1 MLSGSKPSWQQVT
14 ALVSLSAS
22 GTVTGFSFVPHSPTD
37 LMSPTSMPVRLMALE
52 RSVQP
57 AASGDAALRS
67 AIVNVANY
75 YLRMADGKT
84 PAEMEAIIWQHDS
97 VNGVDHGESCAAFAS
112 LTLELAAHVVG
123 QQSWVTGGT
132 SYPWPLQK
140 WADVRVDPNPSSPNI
155 ISVLQDA
162 EAHGRWHPL
171 GDGYQPQPGDWV
183 LFDNHVEVVT
193 KYADGT
199 LYTIGGD
206 SLPNFSVNAHEYPAP
221 LSSDGAVG
229 FVNNGDVP
237 AAAAAEG
244 SGTGSA
250 GAASTGGGGTASTSG
265 TAATATSSD
274 SADSPSASNGV
285 ASGHAASSDAAATNS
300 GTAGGAVIP
309 GATSTSVSGPASTS
323 IPGTTSTAAPDS
335 HRAPAPEHRASH
347 PATAASGH
355 DSRVLPRVPGVATA
369 ASTASASDD
378 PAVPGTPSSMI
389 PVDSTHI
396 AHQAHRDHAPTR
408 SQTPVRHG
416 ATPVRRGATP
426 VRRGATPPRQVHAG
440 HGSQPIAGAAETADV
455 PGMAG
460 LSESATAAQVTTSG
474 SAAIPGVA
482 EHQSTASTPYQRHQ
496 PTQAT
501 APVQGDSS
509 QQAFIDEIA
518 PGAIA
523 TQQKYGVPAAV
534 TIAQAIDESGW
545 GQSQLATQDNNLF
558 GIKGA
563 GPAGSDSKPT
573 QEYENGQWVTIN
585 AGFRVYDNVA
595 QSIDDHG
602 ALLASSGYYTRA
614 MADHNNPDAFAN
626 ALTGVYATN
635 PDYGSDL
642 IQLMRQYNL
651 YRYDASGT
659 GAGATADASGT
670 GAGATADTSGTGAGT
685 RATYAGAPAKATAK
699 PDKPTQPSL
708 PGLLP
713 TASASPTPTP
723 SPARSASPSP
733 APTPGPTPAGTAGS
747 TPAGTAGSTPAP
759 APSRSAG
766 PRPTVTPSA
775 AGHSTPAPTRTP
787 TRPTPAAVRRAPAPA
802 RLPTRSTRVAA
813 TPAPARTPT
822 GSSPATARPTP
833 APTPTPT
840 RSGPAA
846 AAPEPTP
853 RIPGLGSPAPSTST
867 PQPRTSRTPQPRT
880 SGTSRARAART
891 PEPLASRTD
900 DAGWAAGSG
909 IAMAAM
915 TEVRRRTKRAQRGN
929 VVDPDDQPVS
939 TSVSSTLS
947 TFVDRPLPS
956 AQRWPAEPDQDRAP
970 VRRYQHRLPTSV
982 KNDFVGM
989 ARGPLLHGE
998 LLYRDIA
1005 DSVGLSWE
1013 LLAACD
1019 WMQCQ
1024 ARPRYSPVHGEKL
1037 GARNHD
1043 GTVYWSR
1050 SEALGQC
1057 AVELV
1062 YLADAVYG
1070 IDLTTELQLSVA
1082 DLARVFAA
1090 FRWGALLKRHRT
1102 SAMEFPYSVAG
1113 LTVQHMNMRW
1123 PNIGDPNTPDK
1134 PGARFR
1140 KPFGAVPIVL
1150 SLHYPATV

>member
-1 MLSGSKPSWQQVT
+1 MLSASKPSWQQVT

-22 GTVTGFSFVPHSPTD
+22 GTVTGFSFVPHSPAD
-37 LMSPTSMPVRLMALE
+37 LMSPTSMPVRLMALQ
-52 RSVQP
+52 RSVKP

-75 YLRMADGKT
+75 YLRMAEGKT

-112 LTLELAAHVVG
+112 LTLELAAQVVG

-199 LYTIGGD
+199 LDTIGGD

-221 LSSDGAVG
+221 LSGDGAVG

-237 AAAAAEG
+237 PAAATAG
-244 SGTGSA
+244 SGTGVA
-250 GAASTGGGGTASTSG
+250 GAASTSAGGTASTSG

-274 SADSPSASNGV
+274 SADSPAANNGV
-285 ASGHAASSDAAATNS
+285 ANRHAANRHAASNDAAARND
-300 GTAGGAVIP
+300 GIAGGAVIP
-309 GATSTSVSGPASTS
+309 GATSASVSGQTSTS
-323 IPGTTSTAAPDS
+323 IPGTTSTGAPDS
-335 HRAPAPEHRASH
+335 RQAPAPEHRASH
-347 PATAASGH
+347 PATAASAY
-355 DSRVLPRVPGVATA
+355 DSRALPTVPGVATA

-378 PAVPGTPSSMI
+378 PAVPGTPSSVT
-389 PVDSTHI
+389 PVDSAHI
-396 AHQAHRDHAPTR
+396 AHRTHRDHAPTR
-408 SQTPVRHG
+408 SQTPVRRG
-416 ATPVRRGATP
+416 ATSVRRGATS
-426 VRRGATPPRQVHAG
+426 VRHGATPPRQAHAG
-440 HGSQPIAGAAETADV
+440 HGSQPKARAAETADV
-455 PGMAG
+455 PGMDG
-460 LSESATAAQVTTSG
+460 LSESATMAQARTSG

-482 EHQSTASTPYQRHQ
+482 EHQSTASTRYQRHQ
-496 PTQAT
+496 PTQMT
-501 APVQGDSS
+501 APVQGNSS

-585 AGFRVYDNVA
+585 AGFRVYNNVA

-602 ALLASSGYYTRA
+602 ALLATSGYYTRA
-614 MADHNNPDAFAN
+614 MADRNNPDAFAN

-642 IQLMRQYNL
+642 IQLMQQYNL
-651 YRYDASGT
+651 YRYGASGT
-659 GAGATADASGT
+659 GAGATHAS
-670 GAGATADTSGTGAGT
+670 
-685 RATYAGAPAKATAK
+685 APAKATAK

-708 PGLLP
+708 PGLMP
-713 TASASPTPTP
+713 TASASPKPT
-723 SPARSASPSP
+723 PARSTSPSP
-733 APTPGPTPAGTAGS
+733 APTPTATTYPTPAPTPTGTAGS
-747 TPAGTAGSTPAP
+747 TPTP
-759 APSRSAG
+759 APSRTAG
-766 PRPTVTPSA
+766 PRPTSTPSA
-775 AGHSTPAPTRTP
+775 AGRSTPAPTP
-787 TRPTPAAVRRAPAPA
+787 T
-802 RLPTRSTRVAA
+802 PTRSTRAEA
-813 TPAPARTPT
+813 TPAPTAAPTRSAPATARPRPAPTSTPT
-822 GSSPATARPTP
+822 RSSPATARPRP
-833 APTPTPT
+833 APSSTPT

-846 AAPEPTP
+846 AAPAPTP

-867 PQPRTSRTPQPRT
+867 PQPRSSRTPQPRT

-929 VVDPDDQPVS
+929 AVDPDDRPVS
-939 TSVSSTLS
+939 TSVSSTLT
-947 TFVDRPLPS
+947 TFVERPLPS
-956 AQRWPAEPDQDRAP
+956 AQRWPADPDPDQAP

-998 LLYRDIA
+998 LLYRDVA

>member
-1 MLSGSKPSWQQVT
+1 MLSASKPSWQQVT

-22 GTVTGFSFVPHSPTD
+22 GTVTGFSFVPHSPAD

-52 RSVQP
+52 RSVKP

-221 LSSDGAVG
+221 LSGDGAVG

-237 AAAAAEG
+237 AAAATAG
-244 SGTGSA
+244 SGAGIA
-250 GAASTGGGGTASTSG
+250 GAANSSGGGTASTSG
-265 TAATATSSD
+265 TAATATSSG
-274 SADSPSASNGV
+274 APAT
-285 ASGHAASSDAAATNS
+285 SG
-300 GTAGGAVIP
+300 GIAGGAVVP
-309 GATSTSVSGPASTS
+309 GATSASVSGQTSTS
-323 IPGTTSTAAPDS
+323 IPGITSTTGRDS
-335 HRAPAPEHRASH
+335 RHAPAPGHRAGH
-347 PATAASGH
+347 PATAASAD
-355 DSRVLPRVPGVATA
+355 DSRALPTVPGVATP

-378 PAVPGTPSSMI
+378 PAVPGTARSMI

-396 AHQAHRDHAPTR
+396 AHQTHRDHGPTR
-408 SQTPVRHG
+408 SQTPGRHG
-416 ATPVRRGATP
+416 ATPVRHPAAP
-426 VRRGATPPRQVHAG
+426 VRQGATPPRQAHAG
-440 HGSQPIAGAAETADV
+440 HGTRPKAPAAEIADV

-460 LSESATAAQVTTSG
+460 LSESATKAQASTSG

-482 EHQSTASTPYQRHQ
+482 EHQPTASAPYRRHQ
-496 PTQAT
+496 PTQVT
-501 APVQGDSS
+501 APVQGTSS

-585 AGFRVYDNVA
+585 TGFRVYDNVA

-602 ALLASSGYYTRA
+602 ALLATSGYYTRA
-614 MADHNNPDAFAN
+614 MADRNNPDAFAK

-635 PDYGSDL
+635 PSYGSDL
-642 IQLMRQYNL
+642 IQLMQQYRL

-659 GAGATADASGT
+659 GAGATH
-670 GAGATADTSGTGAGT
+670 
-685 RATYAGAPAKATAK
+685 AGAPAKATAK

-708 PGLLP
+708 PGIMP
-713 TASASPTPTP
+713 TASASPTTTP
-723 SPARSASPSP
+723 APAHSASPSP
-733 APTPGPTPAGTAGS
+733 APTPTATTYPTPEP
-747 TPAGTAGSTPAP
+747 TPTGTAGSTPAP
-759 APSRSAG
+759 SGTAG
-766 PRPTVTPSA
+766 PRPISRPSA
-775 AGHSTPAPTRTP
+775 PGHSTPAPTPTP
-787 TRPTPAAVRRAPAPA
+787 TRSAPVRARPTPA
-802 RLPTRSTRVAA
+802 PTPTPTPSTRAAA
-813 TPAPARTPT
+813 TPAPTPT
-822 GSSPATARPTP
+822 PTRSMRDAATPAPTPTPTRSASATARPTP

-840 RSGPAA
+840 RSTRAA
-846 AAPEPTP
+846 AAPAPTP
-853 RIPGLGSPAPSTST
+853 RIPGLGSPAPSTSAPQPGT
-867 PQPRTSRTPQPRT
+867 SRMAQPRTP
-880 SGTSRARAART
+880 GKSRARAART

-929 VVDPDDQPVS
+929 AVDPDDQPVS
-939 TSVSSTLS
+939 TSVSSTLTS
-947 TFVDRPLPS
+947 FVDRPQPS
-956 AQRWPAEPDQDRAP
+956 AQRWPADPDPDRAP
-970 VRRYQHRLPTSV
+970 ARRYQHRLPTSV

-1037 GARNHD
+1037 GARNQD
-1043 GTVYWSR
+1043 GSVYWSR

>member
-1 MLSGSKPSWQQVT
+1 MLSASKPSWQKVT

-22 GTVTGFSFVPHSPTD
+22 GTVTGFSVVPHSPTD

-75 YLRMADGKT
+75 YLRMAQGKT

-112 LTLELAAHVVG
+112 LTLDLAAQVVG

-162 EAHGRWHPL
+162 ETHGRWHPL
-171 GDGYQPQPGDWV
+171 DDGYQPQPGDWV

-193 KYADGT
+193 KYAGGT

-206 SLPNFSVNAHEYPAP
+206 SLPNLSVNAHEYPAP
-221 LSSDGAVG
+221 LSGNGVVG

-237 AAAAAEG
+237 AAAASAG
-244 SGTGSA
+244 SGTSGA
-250 GAASTGGGGTASTSG
+250 GTANTSGATVTAASSE
-265 TAATATSSD
+265 
-274 SADSPSASNGV
+274 SADSPSASNGI
-285 ASGHAASSDAAATNS
+285 ATGHTGNDAAADQ
-300 GTAGGAVIP
+300 AGSTDGAADGAAIP
-309 GATSTSVSGPASTS
+309 GATSASVSGQT
-323 IPGTTSTAAPDS
+323 G
-335 HRAPAPEHRASH
+335 
-347 PATAASGH
+347 
-355 DSRVLPRVPGVATA
+355 
-369 ASTASASDD
+369 DD
-378 PAVPGTPSSMI
+378 PAVPGMPSSMN
-389 PVDSTHI
+389 PVDSSHM
-396 AHQAHRDHAPTR
+396 AHQTHRDHVPTH
-408 SQTPVRHG
+408 SQTQVRHG
-416 ATPVRRGATP
+416 ATP
-426 VRRGATPPRQVHAG
+426 PRQAHEG
-440 HGSQPIAGAAETADV
+440 QPKAPAAATADV
-455 PGMAG
+455 PGMDELVA
-460 LSESATAAQVTTSG
+460 SSTTAQATASG

-482 EHQSTASTPYQRHQ
+482 GHQSTAATHYQRHE
-496 PTQAT
+496 PPQAT
-501 APVQGDSS
+501 APVQDTGS

-518 PGAIA
+518 PGAMA
-523 TQQKYGVPAAV
+523 TQQKYGIPAAV

-563 GPAGSDSKPT
+563 GPAGSDSQPT
-573 QEYENGQWVTIN
+573 QEFENGKWVTIS

-602 ALLASSGYYTRA
+602 ELLATSGYYTRA
-614 MADHNNPDAFAN
+614 MADASNPDGFAN

-642 IQLMRQYNL
+642 IQLMQQYSL

-659 GAGATADASGT
+659 S
-670 GAGATADTSGTGAGT
+670 AGT
-685 RATYAGAPAKATAK
+685 TSDAPTTHASTPVKAAAK
-699 PDKPTQPSL
+699 PGKPTQPSL
-708 PGLLP
+708 PGLMP
-713 TASASPTPTP
+713 TASPSPVPTPT
-723 SPARSASPSP
+723 RSASPSP
-733 APTPGPTPAGTAGS
+733 APTSTGTARPTATATRS
-747 TPAGTAGSTPAP
+747 GTALPARTPNPSTTRRPAP
-759 APSRSAG
+759 AP
-766 PRPTVTPSA
+766 A
-775 AGHSTPAPTRTP
+775 AAPTRSAAAEA
-787 TRPTPAAVRRAPAPA
+787 TPAAASMPM
-802 RLPTRSTRVAA
+802 RSV
-813 TPAPARTPT
+813 
-822 GSSPATARPTP
+822 
-833 APTPTPT
+833 
-840 RSGPAA
+840 PAA
-846 AAPEPTP
+846 AGQASTP
-853 RIPGLGSPAPSTST
+853 NIPGWVSAARSTST
-867 PQPRTSRTPQPRT
+867 PQPRAAQTPQPRTAQTPQPRT
-880 SGTSRARAART
+880 SQPRTSQASQARTPRPGTSQTPQARAART
-891 PEPLASRTD
+891 PEPLVSPTY

-909 IAMAAM
+909 IAVGSAL
-915 TEVRRRTKRAQRGN
+915 TELRRRTKRAQRNKAVGPE
-929 VVDPDDQPVS
+929 DPLAS
-939 TSVSSTLS
+939 TTISSTLTTS
-947 TFVDRPLPS
+947 VDRPTAP
-956 AQRWPAEPDQDRAP
+956 QRPWPAEPDPDRAP
-970 VRRYQHRLPTSV
+970 VRRYQHRLPASV
-982 KNDFVGM
+982 KNDFVAM

-1005 DSVGLSWE
+1005 DNVGLSWE

-1024 ARPRYSPVHGEKL
+1024 ARPRYSPVHGERL

-1057 AVELV
+1057 AVDLV
-1062 YLADAVYG
+1062 GLADAVYG

-1113 LTVQHMNMRW
+1113 LTVQHVNMRW

>member
-1 MLSGSKPSWQQVT
+1 MLSASKPSWQQVT

-52 RSVQP
+52 RSVKP
-57 AASGDAALRS
+57 AASGDTALRS

-75 YLRMADGKT
+75 YLRMAKGKN

-97 VNGVDHGESCAAFAS
+97 VNGVDHGQSCAAFAS
-112 LTLELAAHVVG
+112 LTLELAAQVVG

-183 LFDNHVEVVT
+183 LFDNHVEVIT

-221 LSSDGAVG
+221 LSGDGAVG

-237 AAAAAEG
+237 AAAASAG
-244 SGTGSA
+244 SGTGS
-250 GAASTGGGGTASTSG
+250 SGTASTSGRATASTGG
-265 TAATATSSD
+265 TAATATSSER
-274 SADSPSASNGV
+274 AASPSRSNGV
-285 ASGHAASSDAAATNS
+285 ATEHAASTSGAAGHARSNDAPATSD

-309 GATSTSVSGPASTS
+309 GATSTSVSGPTSTS
-323 IPGTTSTAAPDS
+323 IPGTTSAAALNS
-335 HRAPAPEHRASH
+335 RQAPAPEHRASH
-347 PATAASGH
+347 PAAAYH
-355 DSRVLPRVPGVATA
+355 DSRPLPTVPGVATTG
-369 ASTASASDD
+369 STAAASDD

-389 PVDSTHI
+389 PVDSAHI
-396 AHQAHRDHAPTR
+396 AHQTHRDHAPTR
-408 SQTPVRHG
+408 GETPVRHS
-416 ATPVRRGATP
+416 ATPVRHEVIPARHGT
-426 VRRGATPPRQVHAG
+426 TPPRQAHAG
-440 HGSQPIAGAAETADV
+440 HESQPKARAAPTAEV
-455 PGMAG
+455 PGMDG
-460 LSESATAAQVTTSG
+460 RSESAATAQAATSG
-474 SAAIPGVA
+474 SAAIPGAA
-482 EHQSTASTPYQRHQ
+482 EHQSTATTPYQPHQ
-496 PTQAT
+496 PAQVT
-501 APVQGDSS
+501 APVQGTSS

-523 TQQKYGVPAAV
+523 TQQKYGIPAAV

-545 GQSQLATQDNNLF
+545 GQSRLATEDNNLF
-558 GIKGA
+558 GIKGE
-563 GPAGSDSKPT
+563 GPEGSSSQPT
-573 QEYENGQWVTIN
+573 QEYENGRWVTIN

-602 ALLASSGYYTRA
+602 ELLATSGYYTRA
-614 MADHNNPDAFAN
+614 MADRNNPDAFAH

-642 IQLMRQYNL
+642 IQLMQQYSL
-651 YRYDASGT
+651 YRYDAAGT

-670 GAGATADTSGTGAGT
+670 GAGVGAADASGTGAGT
-685 RATYAGAPAKATAK
+685 SADGPAKATAK

-708 PGLLP
+708 PGLMP
-713 TASASPTPTP
+713 TASASPTPTSTP
-723 SPARSASPSP
+723 TRSTSPSP
-733 APTPGPTPAGTAGS
+733 APTPTATTYPRPASTSTGTAGS
-747 TPAGTAGSTPAP
+747 TPVP
-759 APSRSAG
+759 
-766 PRPTVTPSA
+766 TPS
-775 AGHSTPAPTRTP
+775 ST
-787 TRPTPAAVRRAPAPA
+787 A
-802 RLPTRSTRVAA
+802 RPTRS
-813 TPAPARTPT
+813 AP
-822 GSSPATARPTP
+822 GTARRTP

-840 RSGPAA
+840 RSAPAA
-846 AAPEPTP
+846 AAPAPTP
-853 RIPGLGSPAPSTST
+853 RIPGLGSPAPSTSA
-867 PQPRTSRTPQPRT
+867 PQPRASRTPQPRA
-880 SGTSRARAART
+880 SRTSRARAARR

-915 TEVRRRTKRAQRGN
+915 TQLRRRTKRAQHGN
-929 VVDPDDQPVS
+929 AVDPGDQPVS
-939 TSVSSTLS
+939 TSVSSTLT

-956 AQRWPAEPDQDRAP
+956 AQRRPAEPDPDRAP
-970 VRRYQHRLPTSV
+970 VRRYQHRLPASV
-982 KNDFVGM
+982 KNDFVAN

-1024 ARPRYSPVHGEKL
+1024 ARPRHSPVHGEKL

-1057 AVELV
+1057 AMELV

-1140 KPFGAVPIVL
+1140 KPFGAVPVVL